1 MTKLKRINM
10 SSIEFRM
17 KKIDETR
24 TYLLEE
30 RKHNDL
36 ISEKPEKKM

>member
-24 TYLLEE
+24 IYLLEE

-36 ISEKPEKKM
+36 MSEKHEKKM